1 MLKRLGQSQLVQAL
15 LGFCMA
21 SYLRLLRRTT
31 RFVLDPPDLYDD
43 VDKDKPF
50 IAALWH
56 GQHLMLP
63 FMIRKVD
70 DCTCLISRHGTAEIN
85 ARAVRHLGIG
95 VLRGSGAGKDKQRKK
110 RGAEGAQALRAML
123 DALASGL
130 IVGVT
135 ADIPKTRRVAGPG
148 LILLAKLSGRP
159 IRPCT
164 VVTSRR
170 IDFDSWDQASVG
182 LPFGR
187 GVIALGDAISV
198 APDASPEAM
207 EEARRSLEAGLD
219 RLHERAYALIGSVDP
234 GGMDRARP

>member
-1 MLKRLGQSQLVQAL
+1 MLKRLGRTRFVQAA
-15 LGFCMA
+15 LGFGMA
-21 SYLRLLRRTT
+21 SYLRLLRATT
-31 RFVLDPPDLYDD
+31 RFTLDPPDLYAD
-43 VDKDKPF
+43 VDRDKPF

-70 DCTCLISRHGTAEIN
+70 DCTCLISKHGTAEIN

-95 VLRGSGAGKDKQRKK
+95 VLRGSGAAKDSQRTRNKG
-110 RGAEGAQALRAML
+110 GATALRLML

-135 ADIPKTRRVAGPG
+135 ADVPKNRRIAGMG
-148 LILLAKLSGRP
+148 IILLAKLSGRP

-164 VVTSRR
+164 VISSRR
-170 IDFDSWDQASVG
+170 IDFDSWDHASLG

-187 GVIALGDAISV
+187 GVIALGDAIRV

-207 EEARRSLEAGLD
+207 EEARRAVENGLD

-234 GGMDRARP
+234 GGMGGGRR

>member
-1 MLKRLGQSQLVQAL
+1 MLKRIGRTRLVQAT
-15 LGFCMA
+15 LGFAMA

-31 RFVLDPPDLYDD
+31 SFVLDPPDLYDD

-70 DCTCLISRHGTAEIN
+70 ACTCLISKHGTAEIN

-95 VLRGSGAGKDKQRKK
+95 VLRGSGASRGNPRKK
-110 RGAEGAQALRAML
+110 GGARALRGML

-135 ADIPKTRRVAGPG
+135 ADIPKTRRVAGHG
-148 LILLAKLSGRP
+148 IVLLAKLSGRP

-164 VVTSRR
+164 VVASRR
-170 IDFDSWDQASVG
+170 IDFDTWDHASMG

-187 GVIALGDAISV
+187 GVIALGEAIHV
-198 APDASPEAM
+198 APDASADDM
-207 EEARRSLEAGLD
+207 EEARRAVERGLD
-219 RLHERAYALIGSVDP
+219 RLHARAYALIGSVDP
-234 GGMDRARP
+234 GGMGGERV

>member
-1 MLKRLGQSQLVQAL
+1 MFKRLGRTGPAQAM
-15 LGFCMA
+15 LGFGMA
-21 SYLRLLRRTT
+21 TYLRLLRRTT
-31 RFVLDPPDLYDD
+31 SFVLDPPDLYKD

-63 FMIRKVD
+63 FMIRAVD
-70 DCTCLISRHGTAEIN
+70 NCTCLISKHGTAEIN

-95 VLRGSGAGKDKQRKK
+95 VLRGSGAGTVSERQRRKG
-110 RGAEGAQALRAML
+110 GASAMRAML

-148 LILLAKLSGRP
+148 IILLAKLSGRP

-164 VVTSRR
+164 VVASRR
-170 IDFDSWDQASVG
+170 IDFDSWDRASIG

-187 GVIALGDAISV
+187 AVIGLGEAIRV
-198 APDASPEAM
+198 APDASS
-207 EEARRSLEAGLD
+207 EELELARRELEKSLD
-219 RLHERAYALIGSVDP
+219 RLQARAYGLLGSVDP
-234 GGMDRARP
+234 GAMRGDSA

>member
-1 MLKRLGQSQLVQAL
+1 MLKRLGRTRAVQAA
-15 LGFCMA
+15 LGFGMA
-21 SYLRLLRRTT
+21 SYLRLLRATT
-31 RFVLDPPDLYDD
+31 RFRLDPPDLYAD

-70 DCTCLISRHGTAEIN
+70 RCTCLISKHGTAEIN

-95 VLRGSGAGKDKQRKK
+95 VLRGSGAGKGNERQRRKG
-110 RGAEGAQALRAML
+110 GARALRAML

-135 ADIPKTRRVAGPG
+135 ADIPKIRRVAGPG
-148 LILLAKLSGRP
+148 LILLAKHSGRP

-170 IDFDSWDQASVG
+170 IDFDSWDHASLG

-187 GVIALGDAISV
+187 GVIALGDAIRV

-207 EEARRSLEAGLD
+207 EEARRALEAGLD
-219 RLHERAYALIGSVDP
+219 RLHARAYALIGAADP
-234 GGMDRARP
+234 GAVRREPR

>member
-1 MLKRLGQSQLVQAL
+1 MLKRLGRTRLAQAV
-15 LGFCMA
+15 LGFGMA

-31 RFVLDPPDLYDD
+31 SFTLDPPDLYDD

-70 DCTCLISRHGTAEIN
+70 NCTCLISKHGTAEVN

-95 VLRGSGAGKDKQRKK
+95 VLRGSGAGKGNERQRRK
-110 RGAEGAQALRAML
+110 GGAQALRAML

-148 LILLAKLSGRP
+148 IILLAKLSGRP

-164 VVTSRR
+164 VVSSRR
-170 IDFDSWDQASVG
+170 IDFDSWDHASMG

-187 GVIALGDAISV
+187 AVIALGEAIKV
-198 APDASPEAM
+198 APDASPDEMEA
-207 EEARRSLEAGLD
+207 ARRALESGLD
-219 RLHERAYALIGSVDP
+219 RLHERAYALIGSTDP
-234 GGMDRARP
+234 GSMGREAR

>member
-1 MLKRLGQSQLVQAL
+1 MLKRIGRTRPVQAA
-15 LGFCMA
+15 LGFGMA

-63 FMIRKVD
+63 FMIRDVD

-95 VLRGSGAGKDKQRKK
+95 VVRGSGAGKGSQRRK
-110 RGAEGAQALRAML
+110 RGAKALRGML

-159 IRPCT
+159 IRPCA
-164 VVTSRR
+164 VVASRR
-170 IDFDSWDQASVG
+170 IDFDSWDHASIG

-187 GVIALGDAISV
+187 GVIALGEAIRV

-207 EEARRSLEAGLD
+207 EEARRALESGLD
-219 RLHERAYALIGSVDP
+219 RLHARAYALIGSVDP
-234 GGMDRARP
+234 GGMGGERA

>member
-1 MLKRLGQSQLVQAL
+1 MLKRLGRTRFVQAA
-15 LGFCMA
+15 LGFGMA
-21 SYLRLLRRTT
+21 SYLRLLRATT
-31 RFVLDPPDLYDD
+31 HFTLDPPDLYED
-43 VDKDKPF
+43 VDRDKPF

-70 DCTCLISRHGTAEIN
+70 HCTCLISKHGTAEIN

-95 VLRGSGAGKDKQRKK
+95 VLRGSGAGKGSQRRKG
-110 RGAEGAQALRAML
+110 GARALRAML
-123 DALASGL
+123 DALGSGL

-135 ADIPKTRRVAGPG
+135 ADIPKTRRVAGAG
-148 LILLAKLSGRP
+148 IILLAKLSGRP

-164 VVTSRR
+164 VVTSHR
-170 IDFDSWDQASVG
+170 IDFDSWDHASMG

-187 GVIALGDAISV
+187 GVIALGEAIRV

-207 EEARRSLEAGLD
+207 EEARRALEIGLD

-234 GGMDRARP
+234 GGMGREPQ

>member
-1 MLKRLGQSQLVQAL
+1 MLKRLGRTRLVQAA
-15 LGFCMA
+15 LGFGMA
-21 SYLRLLRRTT
+21 SYLRLLRATT
-31 RFVLDPPDLYDD
+31 RFTLDPPDLYAD

-70 DCTCLISRHGTAEIN
+70 RCTCLISKHGTAEIN

-95 VLRGSGAGKDKQRKK
+95 VLRGSGAGKGNERQRRKG
-110 RGAEGAQALRAML
+110 GARALRAML

-135 ADIPKTRRVAGPG
+135 ADIPKIRRVAGTG
-148 LILLAKLSGRP
+148 LILLAKHSGRP

-170 IDFDSWDQASVG
+170 IDFDSWDHASLG

-187 GVIALGDAISV
+187 GVIALGEAIWV
-198 APDASPEAM
+198 TADASPEDM
-207 EEARRSLEAGLD
+207 EAARRRLEAELD

-234 GGMDRARP
+234 GGMGREPR

>member
-1 MLKRLGQSQLVQAL
+1 MLKRIGRTSLAQAA
-15 LGFCMA
+15 LGFGMA

-31 RFVLDPPDLYDD
+31 RFVHDPPDLYRD

-63 FMIRKVD
+63 FMIRAVD
-70 DCTCLISRHGTAEIN
+70 ACTCLISKHGTAEIN
-85 ARAVRHLGIG
+85 ARAVQHLGIG
-95 VLRGSGAGKDKQRKK
+95 VLRGSGAGKGSQRRKG
-110 RGAEGAQALRAML
+110 GAKALRLML

-148 LILLAKLSGRP
+148 IILLAKLSGRP

-164 VVTSRR
+164 VVASRR
-170 IDFDSWDQASVG
+170 IDFNSWDHASMG

-187 GVIALGDAISV
+187 GVIALGEAIKV
-198 APDASPEAM
+198 APDATPEQM
-207 EEARRSLEAGLD
+207 EEARRALEISLD
-219 RLHERAYALIGSVDP
+219 RLHVRAYALIGSVDP
-234 GGMDRARP
+234 GGMGGERA

>member
-1 MLKRLGQSQLVQAL
+1 MLKRIGRTRLVQAA
-15 LGFCMA
+15 LGYGMA
-21 SYLRLLRRTT
+21 SYLRLLRAST
-31 RFVLDPPDLYDD
+31 RFILDPPDLYDD

-63 FMIRKVD
+63 FMIRDVD
-70 DCTCLISRHGTAEIN
+70 DCTCLISKHGTAEIN

-95 VLRGSGAGKDKQRKK
+95 VLRGSGASKGNQRKK
-110 RGAEGAQALRAML
+110 GGAKALRLML
-123 DALASGL
+123 DALAAGQ

-135 ADIPKTRRVAGPG
+135 ADVPKTRRVAGQG
-148 LILLAKLSGRP
+148 IVLLAKLSGRP

-164 VVTSRR
+164 VVSSRR
-170 IDFDSWDQASVG
+170 IDFDSWDHASLG

-187 GVIALGDAISV
+187 GVIALGDAIWV
-198 APDASPEAM
+198 PPDASPEAM
-207 EEARRSLEAGLD
+207 EETRRAVENGLD

-234 GGMDRARP
+234 GGMGGERR

>member
-1 MLKRLGQSQLVQAL
+1 MLKRLGQTRLVQAA
-15 LGFCMA
+15 LGFSMA
-21 SYLRLLRRTT
+21 SYLRLLRATT
-31 RFVLDPPDLYDD
+31 QFTLDPPDLYDD

-70 DCTCLISRHGTAEIN
+70 NCTCLISKHGTAEIN

-95 VLRGSGAGKDKQRKK
+95 VLRGSGAAKDSQRTRNKG
-110 RGAEGAQALRAML
+110 GATALRLML

-135 ADIPKTRRVAGPG
+135 ADVPKNRRIAGMG
-148 LILLAKLSGRP
+148 IILLAKLSGRP

-164 VVTSRR
+164 VISSRR
-170 IDFDSWDQASVG
+170 IDFDSWDHASLG

-187 GVIALGDAISV
+187 GVIALGDAVRI

-207 EEARRSLEAGLD
+207 EEARRTVEAGLD
-219 RLHERAYALIGSVDP
+219 RLHARAYALIGDIDP
-234 GGMDRARP
+234 GAMQRGP